1 MQRFSIKHIE
11 ALTGIKQHTLR
22 IWEVRYN
29 LPQPKRTATNIRYYD
44 DSDLKLLLNV
54 SMLNRFGIKISKIT
68 KLNEQQIENMVLT
81 YMEKEDSACVV
92 MESLT
97 NAMLNLDEVAFEKI
111 ISKNILQQG
120 LEKTVLEVVF
130 PFLKRI
136 GILWQGGSINP
147 AYEHFI
153 SNLVKQKLM
162 VAIDGQLKYKH
173 PESKKFILFLPSGEP
188 HELGLLFANYVIRS
202 RGYHSIYLGQNLPF
216 TDLASIYKVYQAHII
231 VSVITSTLKLKD
243 VQEFIKS
250 ISEHYPQSKIILSG
264 NQLLNR
270 GLIIPK
276 NIIIVEDMER
286 FIRIIDSLE
295 LHFQ

>member
-81 YMEKEDSACVV
+81 YMEKDESACVA
-92 MESLT
+92 MESLI
-97 NAMLNLDEVAFEKI
+97 NAMLSLDEVAFEKI

-162 VAIDGQLKYKH
+162 VAIDGQLKYKS

-188 HELGLLFANYVIRS
+188 HELGLLFANYIIRS

-216 TDLASIYKVYQAHII
+216 TDLASVYKVYKAHVI

-250 ISEHYPQSKIILSG
+250 MSEQYPQSKIILSG

-276 NIIIVEDMER
+276 NITIVDDMER

-295 LHFQ
+295 LLFQ